1 MNVCICACVYVEIIL
16 VTNAAAADVV
26 STAIT
31 VLLPSNLMQKINSA
45 KWTKPEKNSTLP
57 RIWSNMETF
66 VWIREKNTQK
76 ESEREWERMR
86 KAARISCKNLI

>member
-45 KWTKPEKNSTLP
+45 K
-57 RIWSNMETF
+57 
-66 VWIREKNTQK
+66 
-76 ESEREWERMR
+76 
-86 KAARISCKNLI
+86 